1 MNAAYKFR
9 VYPNEE
15 QRTMIAKTIGCC
27 RFVYHHMLADKIA
40 YYEEQKAWAGVCFAA
55 EGYPS
60 VYAGVSVDRH
70 FCGNAGF
77 LVSKYSGKAGLDS
90 FPSVLSHLHG
100 VEKCLLRDTCRQSDL
115 LSVYCRG
122 NCCFIRRSSAV
133 IPQRNGKGGVS
144 MKGLRY
150 QLKSVLK
157 DKFCLMTF
165 LLSIVVAAALHFVGS
180 IDFSELGELHF
191 QRYRS

>member
-100 VEKCLLRDTCRQSDL
+100 VKKCLLRDTSGSPIYYLCT
-115 LSVYCRG
+115 V
-122 NCCFIRRSSAV
+122 
-133 IPQRNGKGGVS
+133 GG
-144 MKGLRY
+144 
-150 QLKSVLK
+150 
-157 DKFCLMTF
+157 
-165 LLSIVVAAALHFVGS
+165 IAALFAGV
-180 IDFSELGELHF
+180 
-191 QRYRS
+191 QRLFRREMGKEG